1 MQTSQATI
9 YISDKARAKA
19 ISFIR
24 AAEDVKLKAYPDSG
38 GVLTI
43 GYGHVIHDVD
53 ILPPSS
59 PLNCA
64 AMPDRFLQTA
74 AGQRMAANL
83 VITPA
88 IAEYLLQTDLALAAG
103 AVGELSK
110 TVHLNSNQQA
120 ALIALVFNIGV
131 SAFNGSTLI
140 KKIKLNRPIAEIEHE
155 FLRWRFDNGK
165 ENAGLLSRRKAEFT
179 LYVCARDL

>member
-1 MQTSQATI
+1 MQATI
-9 YISDKARAKA
+9 YISDKAKAKA
-19 ISFIR
+19 ASFLR
-24 AAEDVKLKAYPDSG
+24 AAEDVKLKAYRDSG
-38 GVLTI
+38 GVWSI
-43 GYGHVIHDVD
+43 GCGHVIRDVD

-74 AGQRMAANL
+74 AGQRMAENL

-88 IAEYLLQTDLALAAG
+88 IADYLLQTDLDLAAG
-103 AVGELSK
+103 AVGELSR

-120 ALIALVFNIGV
+120 ALISLAFNIGV
-131 SAFNGSTLI
+131 SAFNGSTLV
-140 KKIKLNRPIAEIEHE
+140 KKIKLNRPIVEIEHE
-155 FLRWRFDNGK
+155 FLRWHFDNGK
-165 ENAGLLSRRKAEFT
+165 AIKGLLNRREAEFT